1 MEMIE
6 LVKKIDELK
15 ELMIASNV
23 THIMIDK
30 YQERKDRNS
39 DEVVDSFTTSIRQDD
54 RNMPCVYRRPYS
66 EYRRV

>member
-1 MEMIE
+1 MEE
-6 LVKKIDELK
+6 LAKKIEELK

-30 YQERKDRNS
+30 YQEWKDKDS
-39 DEVVDSFTTSIRQDD
+39 DKVVNKFKTSILQDD
-54 RNMPCVYRRPYS
+54 RGVCYREGYSRPYS

>member
-1 MEMIE
+1 MEE
-6 LVKKIDELK
+6 LAKKIEELK

-30 YQERKDRNS
+30 YTENEG
-39 DEVVDSFTTSIRQDD
+39 DEVVDKFKTSILQDD
-54 RNMPCVYRRPYS
+54 RNVSYREGYRPYS

>member
-1 MEMIE
+1 MEE
-6 LVKKIDELK
+6 LAKKIEELK

-30 YQERKDRNS
+30 YTENEGG
-39 DEVVDSFTTSIRQDD
+39 EVVDKFKTSILQDD
-54 RNMPCVYRRPYS
+54 RNVSYREGYRPYS

>member
-1 MEMIE
+1 MEMVA

-30 YQERKDRNS
+30 YNENKG
-39 DEVVDSFTTSIRQDD
+39 DEVVDKFKTSIIQDD
-54 RNMPCVYRRPYS
+54 RNVSYREGYRPYS

>member
-1 MEMIE
+1 MEE
-6 LVKKIDELK
+6 LAKKIEELK

-30 YQERKDRNS
+30 YQEWEDKDS
-39 DEVVDSFTTSIRQDD
+39 DEVVNKFKTSILQDD
-54 RNMPCVYRRPYS
+54 RNVCYRRGYSRPYS

>member
-1 MEMIE
+1 MEMVE

-39 DEVVDSFTTSIRQDD
+39 DEVVDNFTTSIRQDD
-54 RNMPCVYRRPYS
+54 RNMTCRYSRPYS

>member
-1 MEMIE
+1 MEE
-6 LVKKIDELK
+6 LAKKIEELK

-30 YQERKDRNS
+30 YQEQKDRDS
-39 DEVVDSFTTSIRQDD
+39 DAVNLFKISILQDD
-54 RNMPCVYRRPYS
+54 RNVSYKGGYSRPYS

>member
-1 MEMIE
+1 MEE

-30 YQERKDRNS
+30 YQDNQG
-39 DEVVDSFTTSIRQDD
+39 DEVVDKFKISILQDD
-54 RNMPCVYRRPYS
+54 RNVSYRGGYSRPYS